1 MAAQSELKP
10 MILERKFVPKV
21 WGGRR
26 LGTVLQVA
34 LPPGEKIGETWELYD
49 RPDGSSLI
57 QGTDQ
62 TLRDL
67 MERDPRNLLGSGI
80 SPTRQGYFPLLLK
93 FIDATEALSVQVH
106 PDPVVAGESSDGGKH
121 EGWIVLVSSAQGR
134 IIVGTK
140 PGVSQEQFA
149 EVAHTDA
156 VENLLHAFR
165 PQAGQAIYVPA
176 GTVHAIGP
184 ELVLFEI
191 QQNSD
196 VTYRLYDWGRE
207 RETHVARGLAAVAQA
222 RRSRDTTIPAGVQK
236 PEQIP
241 GGGEWLL
248 KTRHFRVR
256 RFKTSIPATLG
267 TEGAFKVL
275 TTLRGGGMLG
285 WRSGGAHPPLHL
297 RTGDTLLVPACTE
310 TVFLSP
316 TGDWEFFWSDAGS

>member
-1 MAAQSELKP
+1 ML
-10 MILERKFVPKV
+10 LERRFVPKV

-26 LGTVLQVA
+26 LGSVLQIA

-57 QGTDQ
+57 RGTDLS
-62 TLRDL
+62 LRDL
-67 MERDPRNLLGSGI
+67 VEEDPEGLLGRGV
-80 SPTRQGYFPLLLK
+80 SPTGQGYFPLLLK

-106 PDPVVAGESSDGGKH
+106 PDPVVAGDKADGGKH
-121 EGWIVLVSSAQGR
+121 EGWIVLVSTAQGR
-134 IIVGTK
+134 IILGTRQ
-140 PGVSQEQFA
+140 GVTQEQFA
-149 EVAHTDA
+149 EVAHTAD
-156 VENLLHAFR
+156 VEGLLHAFR
-165 PQAGQAIYVPA
+165 PQVGQAIYVPA

-207 RETHVARGLAAVAQA
+207 RETQVARGLAAMATA
-222 RRSRDTTIPAGVQK
+222 RRSQETTLKAGIQK
-236 PEQIP
+236 PEKIP

-248 KTRHFRVR
+248 KTPYFRVR
-256 RFKTSIPATLG
+256 RFTTTTPATLG

-275 TTLRGGGMLG
+275 TTMRGGGMVG
-285 WRSGGAHPPLHL
+285 WRSGGAHPPLHT
-297 RTGDTLLVPACTE
+297 RTGDTMLVPACTE

-316 TGDWEFFWSDAGS
+316 TGSWEFFWSDAGS